1 MNVDE
6 DNYKVYLN
14 ITANASVDANIIYQS
29 DHITT
34 SLGGTLGEGMIG
46 LDLEMDF
53 LNEDVNAIYKTKFNN
68 TIIEKNIYE
77 NTTIDAWNNCSDAIE
92 CFERCPTA
100 YIIENNKTVPVE
112 SSDTDYSTNSSIYTL
127 ITYTKVCSYSRYLG
141 NFKEHLNSFNSS
153 LKRTI

>member
-29 DHITT
+29 EHITT

-68 TIIEKNIYE
+68 TIIEKVIYE
-77 NTTIDAWNNCSDAIE
+77 NTTISAWNNCSDAID
-92 CFERCPTA
+92 CFERCPNA
-100 YIIENNKTVPVE
+100 YTIENNKTIEVPSE
-112 SSDTDYSTNSSIYTL
+112 SDYSTNSSIYTL
-127 ITYTKVCSYSRYLG
+127 TSYTKVCSYSRYLG
-141 NFKEHLNSFNSS
+141 NFTEHLNSFNSS